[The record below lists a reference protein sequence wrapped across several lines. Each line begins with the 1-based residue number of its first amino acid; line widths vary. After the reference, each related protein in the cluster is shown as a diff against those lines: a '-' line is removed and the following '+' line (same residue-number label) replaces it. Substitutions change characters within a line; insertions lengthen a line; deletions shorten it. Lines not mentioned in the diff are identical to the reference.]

1 MPEPKKRPKK
11 TKKKELSLTVVPSLS
26 ASLQTHK
33 NPKSLDEIKNNLFN
47 AINNAEL
54 QKGLDKWSKESEF
67 ETKIAI
73 RDLTVLRNVI
83 TEYLDTFML
92 FGYNTD
98 GERVVVQHY
107 KSPKD
112 KDAILEFLKT
122 IFIQQQQQN
131 NFLD

>member
-1 MPEPKKRPKK
+1 
-11 TKKKELSLTVVPSLS
+11 
-26 ASLQTHK
+26 LQTAK
-33 NPKSLDEIKNNLFN
+33 KPKSLDEIKNNLFN

-54 QKGLDKWSKESEF
+54 QKSIDKWSKESEF
-67 ETKIAI
+67 ETKVAV
-73 RDLTVLRNVI
+73 RDLTVLRSVI

-98 GERVVVQHY
+98 GERVVVQYY

-122 IFIQQQQQN
+122 IFIQQQQN

>member
-1 MPEPKKRPKK
+1 MPEPRKK
-11 TKKKELSLTVVPSLS
+11 TKKIREKELSLTVVPSLS
-26 ASLQTHK
+26 GSLQTAK
-33 NPKSLDEIKNNLFN
+33 KPKSLDEIKNNLFN

-54 QKGLDKWSKESEF
+54 QKSIDKWSKESEF
-67 ETKIAI
+67 ETKVAV
-73 RDLTVLRNVI
+73 RDLTVLRSVI

-98 GERVVVQHY
+98 GERVVVQYY

-122 IFIQQQQQN
+122 IFIQQQQN

>member
-1 MPEPKKRPKK
+1 MPER
-11 TKKKELSLTVVPSLS
+11 KKKSKKIKEEELSLTVVPSLS
-26 ASLQTHK
+26 ASLQIDK
-33 NPKSLDEIKNNLFN
+33 KPKSIEEIKTNLFN

-54 QKGLDKWSKESEF
+54 QKSLDKWSKESDAEN
-67 ETKIAI
+67 KIAI
-73 RDLTVLRNVI
+73 RDLTVLKNII

-98 GERVVVQHY
+98 GERIVIQY
-107 KSPKD
+107 FNTPRD

-122 IFIQQQQQN
+122 IFIQQQQN

>member
-1 MPEPKKRPKK
+1 MPEPRKK
-11 TKKKELSLTVVPSLS
+11 TKKIKKKELSLTVVPSLS
-26 ASLQTHK
+26 GSLQTAK
-33 NPKSLDEIKNNLFN
+33 KPKSLDEIKNNLFN

-54 QKGLDKWSKESEF
+54 QKSIDKWSKESEF
-67 ETKIAI
+67 ETKVAV
-73 RDLTVLRNVI
+73 RDLTVLRSVI

-98 GERVVVQHY
+98 GERVVVQYY

-122 IFIQQQQQN
+122 IFIQQQQN